1 MLMLFLRPLLP
12 VLSASLFLAL
22 MAIPAAW
29 AGDDQNL
36 LAYPVQDARDSFR
49 TGQYEFV
56 GIQLA
61 DGVELPGLKDVEAD
75 KVRREYRIRPL
86 NKRWETFAN
95 VEDDPAK
102 LARLRQYA
110 LRFNLTMWRLMQKK
124 ELQDATRYRY

>member
-1 MLMLFLRPLLP
+1 MLCLRRWLSGVSVYLL
-12 VLSASLFLAL
+12 LMSASAL
-22 MAIPAAW
+22 WAAE
-29 AGDDQNL
+29 DQNL
-36 LAYPVQDARDSFR
+36 LAYPVQDARDTFGA
-49 TGQYEFV
+49 GQYEFV

-61 DGVELPGLKDVEAD
+61 DGVELPGLKDTEAD

-110 LRFNLTMWRLMQKK
+110 LRFNLTMWRLLQKK

>member
-1 MLMLFLRPLLP
+1 MLCLRRLLSGVSVCMAL
-12 VLSASLFLAL
+12 VLTSASAV
-22 MAIPAAW
+22 W

-36 LAYPVQDARDSFR
+36 LAYPVQDARDTFR

-110 LRFNLTMWRLMQKK
+110 LRFNLTMWRLLQKK

>member
-1 MLMLFLRPLLP
+1 MYYLRLMFRGLSGCLL
-12 VLSASLFLAL
+12 LAL
-22 MAIPAAW
+22 LAVSAAF

-36 LAYPVQDARDSFR
+36 LAYPVQDARDTFR
-49 TGQYEFV
+49 SGQYEFV

-61 DGVELPGLKDVEAD
+61 DGVELPGLKDAEAQT
-75 KVRREYRIRPL
+75 VRRDYRIRPL

-102 LARLRQYA
+102 LLRLRQYA
-110 LRFNLTMWRLMQKK
+110 LRFNLTMWRLLQKK

>member
-1 MLMLFLRPLLP
+1 MYYLRLMFRGLSGCLL
-12 VLSASLFLAL
+12 LAL
-22 MAIPAAW
+22 LAVSAVF

-36 LAYPVQDARDSFR
+36 LAYPVQDARDTFR
-49 TGQYEFV
+49 SGQYEFV

-61 DGVELPGLKDVEAD
+61 DGVELPGLKDAEAQT
-75 KVRREYRIRPL
+75 VRRDYRIRPL

-102 LARLRQYA
+102 LLRLRQYA
-110 LRFNLTMWRLMQKK
+110 LRFNLTMWRLLQKK

>member
-1 MLMLFLRPLLP
+1 MLCLRRWLSGVSVYLL
-12 VLSASLFLAL
+12 LMSASAL
-22 MAIPAAW
+22 WAA
-29 AGDDQNL
+29 DDQNL
-36 LAYPVQDARDSFR
+36 LAYPVQDARDTFR

-61 DGVELPGLKDVEAD
+61 DGVELPGLKDAEAD
-75 KVRREYRIRPL
+75 KVRRDYRIRPL